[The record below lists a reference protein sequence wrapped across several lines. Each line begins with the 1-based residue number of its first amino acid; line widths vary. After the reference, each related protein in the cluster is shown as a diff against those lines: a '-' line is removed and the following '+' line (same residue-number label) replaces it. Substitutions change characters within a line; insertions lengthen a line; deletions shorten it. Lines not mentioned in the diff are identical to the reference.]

1 MLMDTVTIRNQIQ
14 RARRHEAL
22 TCELALLIQARVN
35 RLHSTLCVRGAEP
48 HIQLLSFIHA
58 FVNRTPDLLD
68 TLEEISRNRPWEE
81 LSETLCDICIGFFT
95 SPPPLLKGHNGMNGA
110 MAKAYLCHRIIEEM
124 NDCYRVSCQVPLL
137 PVDFTTAN
145 LIIHQLI
152 GEPLGNLLDNLIHT
166 IASRLY
172 DGVAFNG
179 YAQVDCNNTE
189 AMLAV
194 CRRRA
199 LLDEALHQTVII
211 SSAFPGGTI
220 H

>member
-1 MLMDTVTIRNQIQ
+1 MDTVTIRNQIHKAQ
-14 RARRHEAL
+14 HHETL

-35 RLHSTLCVRGAEP
+35 RLHSTLCVRGEEP

-68 TLEEISRNRPWEE
+68 ALQEISRNRPGEE
-81 LSETLCDICIGFFT
+81 LSETLCGICMGFFM
-95 SPPPLLKGHNGMNGA
+95 SPPPLLKGRNGMNGA

-124 NDCYRVSCQVPLL
+124 NDCYRVFCQTPLL

-152 GEPLGNLLDNLIHT
+152 GEPLGNLLDNLVHGM
-166 IASRLY
+166 AARLY
-172 DGVAFNG
+172 DGSDFSRLSHVK
-179 YAQVDCNNTE
+179 CTNTE
-189 AMLAV
+189 DMLAI

-211 SSAFPGGTI
+211 SSAFPGVTI